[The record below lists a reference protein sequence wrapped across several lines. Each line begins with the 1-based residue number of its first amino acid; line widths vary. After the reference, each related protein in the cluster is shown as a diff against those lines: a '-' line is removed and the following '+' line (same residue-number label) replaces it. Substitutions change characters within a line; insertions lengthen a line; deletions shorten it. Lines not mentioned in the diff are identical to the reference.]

1 MTENEIRIN
10 ETTMWREWITVRG
23 LEPITLQDIDDRL
36 AELKQ
41 QVKVEP
47 EVKPEICVHISKID
61 SGGSFIDSERLS
73 KRFAEY
79 NLIPQLETKI
89 NLISEDGQYL
99 EQFEVIQIYY
109 EVDKKLKIDI
119 YLDEY

>member
-47 EVKPEICVHISKID
+47 EVKVNFAGVKKEFEDKFRHLDDDHKKVYSAYSIIDLWKWFEQKLKEASKI
-61 SGGSFIDSERLS
+61 S
-73 KRFAEY
+73 A
-79 NLIPQLETKI
+79 
-89 NLISEDGQYL
+89 
-99 EQFEVIQIYY
+99 
-109 EVDKKLKIDI
+109 
-119 YLDEY
+119 

>member
-1 MTENEIRIN
+1 
-10 ETTMWREWITVRG
+10 
-23 LEPITLQDIDDRL
+23 
-36 AELKQ
+36 
-41 QVKVEP
+41 
-47 EVKPEICVHISKID
+47 
-61 SGGSFIDSERLS
+61 
-73 KRFAEY
+73 
-79 NLIPQLETKI
+79 LIPQLETKI

>member
-1 MTENEIRIN
+1 MEIIIRDVEEVDGRYKVKYKDGAGGFFYVDKQTAEAVSIP
-10 ETTMWREWITVRG
+10 I
-23 LEPITLQDIDDRL
+23 EP
-36 AELKQ
+36 
-41 QVKVEP
+41 P
-47 EVKPEICVHISKID
+47 VKPEICVHISKID

-73 KRFAEY
+73 KRFTEY